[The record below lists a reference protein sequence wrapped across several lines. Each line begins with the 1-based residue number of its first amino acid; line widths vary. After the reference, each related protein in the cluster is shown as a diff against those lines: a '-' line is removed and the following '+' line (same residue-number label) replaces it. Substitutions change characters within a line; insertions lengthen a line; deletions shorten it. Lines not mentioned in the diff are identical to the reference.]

1 MLVPLLVMYVP
12 SVQLGLVQPVQK
24 LALVREEN
32 FPASH
37 AEHDLSLDEVP
48 FAERKL
54 PALQLRHVEQAA
66 AFSSEENVPVPHAE
80 HDLSLDEVPV
90 TATKAPAVQL
100 RHCEQAPWLDPVEKV
115 CGPHEEH
122 VRSEVEDPAAL
133 TKVPPPQTVQG
144 VHLAVGGRLDSDTVK
159 IPLRTVSLGHEEG
172 VPWQS
177 VPCNVLVL
185 AEHDPV
191 NGVTVHGL
199 EAQVVGLT

>member
-1 MLVPLLVMYVP
+1 MLVPLVMYVP

-32 FPASH
+32 FPAS
-37 AEHDLSLDEVP
+37 
-48 FAERKL
+48 
-54 PALQLRHVEQAA
+54 
-66 AFSSEENVPVPHAE
+66 HAE

-122 VRSEVEDPAAL
+122 ARSEVEDPAAL

-144 VHLAVGGRLDSDTVK
+144 VHLAVGGRLDSDTLLLPK
-159 IPLRTVSLGHEEG
+159 
-172 VPWQS
+172 
-177 VPCNVLVL
+177 
-185 AEHDPV
+185 
-191 NGVTVHGL
+191 
-199 EAQVVGLT
+199 

>member
-12 SVQLGLVQPVQK
+12 SVQLGLVQPAQK

-37 AEHDLSLDEVP
+37 AEHDLSLVADP
-48 FAERKL
+48 FAETKL

-66 AFSSEENVPVPHAE
+66 AFSSEENVPAPHAE
-80 HDLSLDEVPV
+80 HDLSLDEVPL

-122 VRSEVEDPAAL
+122 ARSEVEDPAAL

-144 VHLAVGGRLDSDTVK
+144 VHLAVGGRLDSDTLLLPK
-159 IPLRTVSLGHEEG
+159 
-172 VPWQS
+172 
-177 VPCNVLVL
+177 
-185 AEHDPV
+185 
-191 NGVTVHGL
+191 
-199 EAQVVGLT
+199 

>member
-66 AFSSEENVPVPHAE
+66 AFSSEENVPAPHAE

-122 VRSEVEDPAAL
+122 ARSEVEDPAAL

-144 VHLAVGGRLDSDTVK
+144 VHLAVGGRLDSDTLLLPK
-159 IPLRTVSLGHEEG
+159 
-172 VPWQS
+172 
-177 VPCNVLVL
+177 
-185 AEHDPV
+185 
-191 NGVTVHGL
+191 
-199 EAQVVGLT
+199 